1 MKLAEGLLERKEKMK
16 KMERLQEEIKAT
28 VVTTDEEVKSEDILE
43 LFNSLTEV
51 SHEVRGLNIRINK
64 ANAEHQ
70 AENLAKLQQLDKMI
84 SFYKDIRSKI
94 LNPREQRT
102 YFGENVSF
110 IKNYD
115 HKTIT
120 DSLEQLE
127 KERSQTDKELTRKN
141 WQIDI

>member
-1 MKLAEGLLERKEKMK
+1 MKLAEALLERKEKLK

-28 VVTTDEEVKSEDILE
+28 VVTTDEKVDQGDIVELLDSLAKVSDEVQK
-43 LFNSLTEV
+43 
-51 SHEVRGLNIRINK
+51 LNARITK

-84 SFYKDIRSKI
+84 SFYKEIRSKI
-94 LNPREQRT
+94 LNPREQRA
-102 YFGENVSF
+102 FWGESVSF
-110 IKNYD
+110 NKNFD

-120 DSLEQLE
+120 DSLESLE
-127 KERSQTDKELTRKN
+127 KERSQTDKELTKKN

>member
-1 MKLAEGLLERKEKMK
+1 MKLAEALLERKEKMK

-28 VVTTDEEVKSEDILE
+28 VVTTDEKIDQGDILE
-43 LFNSLTEV
+43 LLETLTKV
-51 SHEVRGLNIRINK
+51 SHEVRELNIKINK

-84 SFYKDIRSKI
+84 AFYKDIRNKI
-94 LNPREQRT
+94 LNPREQRA
-102 YFGENVSF
+102 FWGESVSF
-110 IKNYD
+110 NKNFD

-120 DSLEQLE
+120 ESLETLE
-127 KERSQTDKELTRKN
+127 KERSQTDKELTKKN